1 MIHPPILSI
10 VSPVYGA
17 EKIVPELIKR
27 ISDEVIKITP
37 DFEIV
42 LIEDGSPDNSWNVIV
57 EECLK
62 YKFVKGIKLSRNFGQ
77 HYAITAALAIAQGNY
92 VVVMDC
98 DLQDNPVYIKDM
110 YEQALKEYDI
120 VYTVKEKRKHSFF
133 KNITASIFFWI
144 FNALTENKDAG
155 ATRHVGSFSL
165 LSRKV
170 VEAYNSMGERHRH
183 YLMVLRLLGFRS
195 TQISIRHDDRYEG
208 KSSYTF
214 SRLVRHAW
222 NGITSQ
228 SDKLLW
234 VSINVGCIIFGISI
248 FWTLYL
254 IYTYFTTGLLSGYT
268 SVMATLLIGIGL
280 ILMSIGITG
289 IYIGKI
295 FQQVKNRPLYFI
307 DKTINL
313 EK

>member
-1 MIHPPILSI
+1 MIKNPHISV

-17 EKIVPELIKR
+17 EKIVPELVSR
-27 ISDEVIKITP
+27 IIEEVSKITA

-42 LIEDGSPDNSWNVIV
+42 LVEDGSPDKSWDAIMLQ
-57 EECLK
+57 CQQ
-62 YKFVKGIKLSRNFGQ
+62 YDFVKGVKLSRNFGQ
-77 HYAITAALAIAQGNY
+77 HYAITAALNIAKGDY

-110 YEQALKEYDI
+110 YEVVLKGYDI
-120 VYTVKEKRKHSFF
+120 IYTVKKKRKHSFF
-133 KNITASIFFWI
+133 KNITASFFFSI
-144 FNALTENKDAG
+144 FNMLIENNNTDASKN
-155 ATRHVGSFSL
+155 VGSYSM

-170 VEAYNSMGERHRH
+170 VDAFNSINETHRH

-195 TQISIRHDDRYEG
+195 TEIVIEHESRFEG

-214 SRLVRHAW
+214 WRLMRHAW

-234 VSINVGCIIFGISI
+234 ISINLGFIIFIVSIS
-248 FWTLYL
+248 WTLYL
-254 IYTYFTTGLLSGYT
+254 VYTYFTTGLLNGYT
-268 SVMATLLIGIGL
+268 SLMATLLIGIGL

-295 FQQVKNRPLYFI
+295 FQQVKNRPMYFI
-307 DKTINL
+307 DKTLNVI
-313 EK
+313 K